1 MSFFSSLRFPSRKQ
15 KESNNNSNNSSN
27 SNLPSLGTFYKQQTS
42 SNTSI
47 LQQKQKQQQL
57 QQQQLQQQQQQ
68 QQQLQ
73 LQQQQQLQLQQQQQ
87 REIQQQ
93 QALQLQ
99 QQQQALQQQ
108 QQQALQQQQQQQK
121 QHQLQQKRSRLYLN
135 QQASSSKT
143 SVKSKSQMT
152 SMSQQN
158 IAQETPQSPPTL
170 EAMFLSEPFVSTSL
184 VKGSFKTIVKL
195 PKYVDL
201 KEWVALNV
209 FEFYTNLSQF
219 HSVIQEYITPEQYPT
234 MNAGRDVDYLWLDAN
249 NKNIILP
256 ANQYIDLAL
265 SWINNKINDRNLFPT
280 SNGIAFANNFPRD
293 VQRIMIQMF
302 RIIAHIYYHHFDKI
316 VHLSLEAHW
325 NSFFAHFISFI
336 NEYRII
342 DKRELLP
349 LTNLIEAFEKQGRII
364 S

>member
-1 MSFFSSLRFPSRKQ
+1 MSFFSSLRFPSKKQ
-15 KESNNNSNNSSN
+15 KEANSNANSNNNSS
-27 SNLPSLGTFYKQQTS
+27 SNLPIIGTFYKNQNASNS
-42 SNTSI
+42 SSV
-47 LQQKQKQQQL
+47 LQKQQKEMQRQREMQMQLENERQL
-57 QQQQLQQQQQQ
+57 QEQQYI
-68 QQQLQ
+68 
-73 LQQQQQLQLQQQQQ
+73 
-87 REIQQQ
+87 R
-93 QALQLQ
+93 
-99 QQQQALQQQ
+99 
-108 QQQALQQQQQQQK
+108 QQK
-121 QHQLQQKRSRLYLN
+121 QHNIRQQELAMHQQQLRLQAKEKKQTLQQKRSKMYLN
-135 QQASSSKT
+135 PEY
-143 SVKSKSQMT
+143 SKSSVRSNTHEPEMNIN
-152 SMSQQN
+152 QN
-158 IAQETPQSPPTL
+158 MQPSL

-219 HSVIQEYITPEQYPT
+219 YSVIQEYVIPEQYPT
-234 MNAGRDVDYLWLDAN
+234 MNAGPGVNYLWLDAN

-265 SWINNKINDRNLFPT
+265 SWINNKITDRNLFPT
-280 SNGIAFANNFPRD
+280 SNGVQFAANFPRD

-342 DKRELLP
+342 DEREIMP
-349 LTNLIEAFEKQGRII
+349 LKKLINAFEAQGRII
-364 S
+364 PFAK

>member
-1 MSFFSSLRFPSRKQ
+1 MSFFSSLRFPSKKQ
-15 KESNNNSNNSSN
+15 KESNNNSNSNNNSSSNLPIIGTFYKNQNSSN
-27 SNLPSLGTFYKQQTS
+27 SSSVLQKQQRELQRQREMQMQME
-42 SNTSI
+42 NERQLQEQQYI
-47 LQQKQKQQQL
+47 RQQKQHNLRQQEL
-57 QQQQLQQQQQQ
+57 AMQQQQLR
-68 QQQLQ
+68 LQ
-73 LQQQQQLQLQQQQQ
+73 AK
-87 REIQQQ
+87 EK
-93 QALQLQ
+93 
-99 QQQQALQQQ
+99 
-108 QQQALQQQQQQQK
+108 K
-121 QHQLQQKRSRLYLN
+121 QSLQQKRSKMYLN
-135 QQASSSKT
+135 QESSKS
-143 SVKSKSQMT
+143 SVRSNIQEPEMNPNQ
-152 SMSQQN
+152 SMQPS
-158 IAQETPQSPPTL
+158 L

-219 HSVIQEYITPEQYPT
+219 YSVIQEYVIPEQYPT
-234 MNAGRDVDYLWLDAN
+234 MNAGPGVNYLWLDAN

-265 SWINNKINDRNLFPT
+265 SWINNKITDRNLFPT
-280 SNGIAFANNFPRD
+280 SNGVQFAANFPRD

-342 DKRELLP
+342 DEREIMP
-349 LTNLIEAFEKQGRII
+349 LKKLINAFEAQGRII
-364 S
+364 PSAK

>member
-1 MSFFSSLRFPSRKQ
+1 MSFFSSLRFPSKKQ
-15 KESNNNSNNSSN
+15 KEANSNNNSSN
-27 SNLPSLGTFYKQQTS
+27 NLPILGTFYKNQNS
-42 SNTSI
+42 SNSSS
-47 LQQKQKQQQL
+47 LLQKQQREREMQM
-57 QQQQLQQQQQQ
+57 QQKH
-68 QQQLQ
+68 
-73 LQQQQQLQLQQQQQ
+73 Q
-87 REIQQQ
+87 REIQMEHERQLQEQQ
-93 QALQLQ
+93 QYNIRQQEIAMQ
-99 QQQQALQQQ
+99 QQLRQQAKEK
-108 QQQALQQQQQQQK
+108 K
-121 QHQLQQKRSRLYLN
+121 QMLQQKRSKMYLN
-135 QQASSSKT
+135 NDSSRS
-143 SVKSKSQMT
+143 SVRT
-152 SMSQQN
+152 N
-158 IAQETPQSPPTL
+158 TQETEVNIPPPQNQPPSL
-170 EAMFLSEPFVSTSL
+170 ESMFLSEPFVSTSL

-219 HSVIQEYITPEQYPT
+219 YSVIQEYVTPEQYPT
-234 MNAGRDVDYLWLDAN
+234 MNAGPGVDYLWLDAN

-265 SWINNKINDRNLFPT
+265 SWINNKITDRSLFPT
-280 SNGIAFANNFPRD
+280 SNGIQFAANFPRD

-342 DKRELLP
+342 DEREIMP
-349 LTNLIEAFEKQGRII
+349 LRKLITAFESQGRII
-364 S
+364 SSAK

>member
-1 MSFFSSLRFPSRKQ
+1 MSFFSSLRFPSKKQ
-15 KESNNNSNNSSN
+15 KETNVTANSNNNSSN
-27 SNLPSLGTFYKQQTS
+27 NLPILGTFYKNQNS
-42 SNTSI
+42 SNSSS
-47 LQQKQKQQQL
+47 LQKQQREREMQQREREMQQREREMQQKHQREMQMQMEHERQL
-57 QQQQLQQQQQQ
+57 QQQQINMRQQEIAM
-68 QQQLQ
+68 QQQL
-73 LQQQQQLQLQQQQQ
+73 
-87 REIQQQ
+87 RQ
-93 QALQLQ
+93 QAKEKKHL
-99 QQQQALQQQ
+99 
-108 QQQALQQQQQQQK
+108 
-121 QHQLQQKRSRLYLN
+121 LQQKRSKMYLN
-135 QQASSSKT
+135 NDSSRS
-143 SVKSKSQMT
+143 SVRT
-152 SMSQQN
+152 N
-158 IAQETPQSPPTL
+158 IQETEMNIPQPQNQPPSL
-170 EAMFLSEPFVSTSL
+170 ESMFLSEPFVSTSL

-219 HSVIQEYITPEQYPT
+219 YSVIQEYVTPEQYPT
-234 MNAGRDVDYLWLDAN
+234 MNAGPGVDYLWLDAN

-265 SWINNKINDRNLFPT
+265 SWINNKITDRSLFPT
-280 SNGIAFANNFPRD
+280 SNGIQFAANFPRD

-342 DKRELLP
+342 DEREIMP
-349 LTNLIEAFEKQGRII
+349 LRKLITAFESQGRII
-364 S
+364 SSAK

>member
-15 KESNNNSNNSSN
+15 KETSSNNSS
-27 SNLPSLGTFYKQQTS
+27 STNLSSTGNVYKQPAFSAS
-42 SNTSI
+42 SL
-47 LQQKQKQQQL
+47 LQQKQKQQREREL
-57 QQQQLQQQQQQ
+57 QQQRERE
-68 QQQLQ
+68 LQ
-73 LQQQQQLQLQQQQQ
+73 LQQQRDRELQHQKERELQLQQQHQRELQQHQRELQQ
-87 REIQQQ
+87 REREMY
-93 QALQLQ
+93 LQ
-99 QQQQALQQQ
+99 QQQVLQQQ
-108 QQQALQQQQQQQK
+108 KEMEFQQQL
-121 QHQLQQKRSRLYLN
+121 HQKRSRMYLN

-143 SVKSKSQMT
+143 SVKSRSQP
-152 SMSQQN
+152 SAPAQQ
-158 IAQETPQSPPTL
+158 PQSMTL

-209 FEFYTNLSQF
+209 FEFYTNLAQF
-219 HSVIQEYITPEQYPT
+219 HGVIQEYITPEQYPT
-234 MNAGRDVDYLWLDAN
+234 MNAGPGVDYLWLDAN

-256 ANQYIDLAL
+256 AHQYIDLAL
-265 SWINNKINDRNLFPT
+265 SWISNKINDRNLFPT
-280 SNGIAFANNFPRD
+280 SNGIPFANNFPRD

-325 NSFFAHFISFI
+325 NSFFAHFISFV

-349 LTNLIEAFEKQGRII
+349 LNDLIGAFEKQGRII
-364 S
+364 T

>member
-1 MSFFSSLRFPSRKQ
+1 MIGYTTTKDKQVQMSFFSSLRFPSKKQ
-15 KESNNNSNNSSN
+15 KEANSNANSANNSS
-27 SNLPSLGTFYKQQTS
+27 SNLPILGTFYKNQSS
-42 SNTSI
+42 SNSSS
-47 LQQKQKQQQL
+47 LLQKQQREREMQKHQREMQL
-57 QQQQLQQQQQQ
+57 QMERERQLQ
-68 QQQLQ
+68 
-73 LQQQQQLQLQQQQQ
+73 
-87 REIQQQ
+87 E
-93 QALQLQ
+93 
-99 QQQQALQQQ
+99 
-108 QQQALQQQQQQQK
+108 QQK
-121 QHQLQQKRSRLYLN
+121 QHNIRQQELAIQQANERKQILKQKRSNMYLN
-135 QQASSSKT
+135 NESSKS
-143 SVKSKSQMT
+143 SVRANIQEPEININQN
-152 SMSQQN
+152 QQ
-158 IAQETPQSPPTL
+158 PSL

-219 HSVIQEYITPEQYPT
+219 YSVIQEYVTPEQYPT
-234 MNAGRDVDYLWLDAN
+234 MNAGPGVDYLWLDAN

-265 SWINNKINDRNLFPT
+265 SWINNKITDRSLFPT
-280 SNGIAFANNFPRD
+280 SNGIQFAANFPRD

-316 VHLSLEAHW
+316 VHLALEAHW

-342 DKRELLP
+342 DEREIMP
-349 LTNLIEAFEKQGRII
+349 LRRLITAFEAQGRII
-364 S
+364 SSAK